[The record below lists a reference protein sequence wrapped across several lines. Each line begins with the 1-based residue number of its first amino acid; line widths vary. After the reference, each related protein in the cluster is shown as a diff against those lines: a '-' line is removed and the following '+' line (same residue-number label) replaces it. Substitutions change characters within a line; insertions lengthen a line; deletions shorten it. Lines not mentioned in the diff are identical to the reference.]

1 MEPFVILVVL
11 VLVVVIFVLPI
22 AAFVRSGRAV
32 REAEQLRARVAAL
45 QAEFARLKI
54 PREEQSA
61 ARQTA
66 VEHAVSAAAPPTES
80 GTPLATSLREAREQR
95 PETRTQQ
102 PAPARLPPAPI
113 PEIRPALPTPP
124 PLSGASLASPPP
136 LEPVPER
143 QPAFRFAELKGSLN
157 WEQFMGAKLFA
168 WIGGLALFLGVAY
181 FVKYSFE
188 HDLIPPEVRV
198 ALGFLVGIGLVAGG
212 MVMRRK
218 DYSITAHTLCATG
231 ILILYAVTFAC
242 RAVYHFPF
250 FGPVP
255 TFILMTLVTAAAFLL
270 AVRLEA
276 QVIALLGMLGG
287 FLTPVLLST
296 GQDAPVALFAY
307 IALLDAG
314 LLGVALYQRWFYLG
328 ALAAAGTVIMQVGWA
343 AEFFQREQYFL
354 GNKVLIPM
362 TILLLFNGLWLG
374 ATKLAR
380 SRKEDDWF
388 FSLSTAALAS
398 VAFAFTFYFAGF
410 ESLGVRPWLL
420 FSFGFVVDAGALFL
434 TRLDRRIVVAQP
446 LAGGVMF
453 VLLAVW
459 LGTRVSN
466 QLLPAALVFTLIFA
480 AFHSL
485 LPFALQRRDGDPAP
499 PTWSLL
505 FPPVALVVLLLPIFK
520 LAELTVL
527 IWPVILLVDLLA
539 VLLAALAASAVPV
552 LAVLG
557 LTLVAAAG
565 VLFKIPAELTGLP
578 TLLLVVGVCA
588 LFFLAAGAW
597 LRRRLLAKKTGA
609 DQASDLSDDL
619 AEQIPSFAVVL
630 PFALLVMMVGRLPL
644 ANPSPVFGLAM
655 LLVAML
661 LAVTWK
667 LKFEWLPLIGLG
679 CVAALEHAWHLR
691 RFTVDAAVPALTWYL
706 AFYAVFSIFP
716 FAIRQFAQ
724 VKGPWFAAALAGPA
738 QFFLVHQLVKAAW
751 PNQIMGLLPAAFALP
766 AILGLVGVLRTVPAD
781 SPARMTQLALFG
793 GSALF
798 FITLIFP
805 IQYERQWL
813 TIAWA
818 LEGAAL
824 CWLFHRV
831 PHPGLRL
838 TGAALLATAFVRLAL
853 NPAVLSYHPRSAT
866 PILNWYLYTYGL
878 VTLSLFAGARLLAP
892 PRDRVLTIKAPVMLY
907 TLGTVLAFLL
917 VNIQIAD
924 FFAEPGTAALTFK
937 FSGNFTR
944 DMSYSIAWALFALLL
959 LVPGLVKGIAPARY
973 AALALLGVT
982 LLKLFFHDLAKLA
995 QLYRVGALMGVAVIA
1010 IVASFLY
1017 QRFTST
1023 LARAD
1028 ENKTPLSPGA

>member
-54 PREEQSA
+54 PREEQGA

-66 VEHAVSAAAPPTES
+66 VEHAVSVAAPPTES
-80 GTPLATSLREAREQR
+80 PGTSLATSLREAREQR
-95 PETRTQQ
+95 PETRTSE
-102 PAPARLPPAPI
+102 PAPPRLPSAPI

-124 PLSGASLASPPP
+124 PLSGASLASTPP

-168 WIGGLALFLGVAY
+168 WIGGLALFLAVAY

-231 ILILYAVTFAC
+231 ILILYAVTFAS

-287 FLTPVLLST
+287 FLTPLLLST

-307 IALLDAG
+307 IALL
-314 LLGVALYQRWFYLG
+314 
-328 ALAAAGTVIMQVGWA
+328 
-343 AEFFQREQYFL
+343 
-354 GNKVLIPM
+354 
-362 TILLLFNGLWLG
+362 
-374 ATKLAR
+374 
-380 SRKEDDWF
+380 
-388 FSLSTAALAS
+388 
-398 VAFAFTFYFAGF
+398 
-410 ESLGVRPWLL
+410 
-420 FSFGFVVDAGALFL
+420 DAGALFL

-597 LRRRLLAKKTGA
+597 LGRRLPAKKTGA

-679 CVAALEHAWHLR
+679 CVAALEHAWYLR
-691 RFTVDAAVPALTWYL
+691 LFTVDLAVPALTWYL
-706 AFYAVFSIFP
+706 VFYVVFSIFP

-766 AILGLVGVLRTVPAD
+766 ALLGLVGVLRTVPAD

-831 PHPGLRL
+831 QHPGLRL
-838 TGAALLATAFVRLAL
+838 TGVALLATAFVRLAL

-866 PILNWYLYTYGL
+866 PILNWSLYTYGL
-878 VTLSLFAGARLLAP
+878 VTVSLFAGARLLVP
-892 PRDRVLTIKAPVMLY
+892 PRDRVLTINAP
-907 TLGTVLAFLL
+907 
-917 VNIQIAD
+917 
-924 FFAEPGTAALTFK
+924 
-937 FSGNFTR
+937 
-944 DMSYSIAWALFALLL
+944 ALLC
-959 LVPGLVKGIAPARY
+959 A
-973 AALALLGVT
+973 
-982 LLKLFFHDLAKLA
+982 
-995 QLYRVGALMGVAVIA
+995 
-1010 IVASFLY
+1010 
-1017 QRFTST
+1017 
-1023 LARAD
+1023 
-1028 ENKTPLSPGA
+1028 